1 MDRAWKE
8 NPEEERGFAM
18 KEEAYR
24 AAGIDYAQGLE
35 RFMGNAA
42 LYQQFLSQFLY
53 DGSFE
58 EFWAGMEM
66 GDLQMAEK
74 AIHTLKGTAGNLSMI
89 RLFELSDEIVEA
101 LREGKTAEEIRTLIY
116 ETREVYE
123 KICDAIRQ
131 NA

>member
-1 MDRAWKE
+1 
-8 NPEEERGFAM
+8 
-18 KEEAYR
+18 
-24 AAGIDYAQGLE
+24 
-35 RFMGNAA
+35 MGNAE

>member
-1 MDRAWKE
+1 
-8 NPEEERGFAM
+8 
-18 KEEAYR
+18 
-24 AAGIDYAQGLE
+24 
-35 RFMGNAA
+35 
-42 LYQQFLSQFLY
+42 
-53 DGSFE
+53 
-58 EFWAGMEM
+58 
-66 GDLQMAEK
+66 MAEK